1 MDGYGK
7 FSRERN
13 IEMKRK
19 TLSATALAIYLSLN
33 VEVRDDEQGNGVY
46 TLPLV
51 SLTWLLAAAWVV
63 LVEIARLRHELQAV
77 VQPWYGAVVAFQ
89 LHRLETIVQ
98 RWHVALVVVGIGSRS
113 VVWGV
118 GI

>member
-1 MDGYGK
+1 MDGYGN

-13 IEMKRK
+13 IVLKRK
-19 TLSATALAIYLSLN
+19 TLSATVLAIYLSLN

-46 TLPLV
+46 SLPLV
-51 SLTWLLAAAWVV
+51 SLTWLLAAAWFV

-89 LHRLETIVQ
+89 LHGVQTIVQ
-98 RWHVALVVVGIGSRS
+98 RWRVALVVVGIGWRS
-113 VVWGV
+113 VAWGV